1 LSPEELQRS
10 IDNVNYLFTE
20 ARELIADA
28 LDSAGTKYFEE
39 DLHVGRSF
47 SEDVFQSLTLLLN
60 YNRMLK

>member
-1 LSPEELQRS
+1 MSAEELQRS

-39 DLHVGRSF
+39 DLNVR
-47 SEDVFQSLTLLLN
+47 N
-60 YNRMLK
+60 IRA

>member
-1 LSPEELQRS
+1 MSAEELQRS

-39 DLHVGRSF
+39 DLHVGSI
-47 SEDVFQSLTLLLN
+47 SL
-60 YNRMLK
+60 